1 MKLHDF
7 NLTSSEPRQFTRI
20 ENAAIFNA
28 ELECAK
34 QILEPRRV
42 QKKNKKTE
50 VDETEIIFPQSM
62 VIKQQ
67 TRFLGLSREWNIL
80 N

>member
-1 MKLHDF
+1 MNQGNSRESKM
-7 NLTSSEPRQFTRI
+7 
-20 ENAAIFNA
+20 
-28 ELECAK
+28 
-34 QILEPRRV
+34 RRFSTPNWNV
-42 QKKNKKTE
+42 RSKSLNPVEYEKKEKTE